1 MNTDVVVSV
10 ITGIL
15 VLIGLAG
22 IVVPILPGSIT
33 IIIGLLVWAIFVGG
47 PVGWVVFAVGALL
60 CLAGMLGTYVLTG
73 RVLKREKIPSRSIV
87 IGLVVGVVGMFLVP
101 VVGLPLGFAVGLFGA
116 EYLRVGDVPGALKS
130 SWAAIKA
137 AARGILL
144 EFGLSGLAVVTWLI
158 GLSVR
163 F

>member
-10 ITGIL
+10 VTGIL

-33 IIIGLLVWAIFVGG
+33 IIVGLLVWAFFVGG
-47 PVGWVVFAVGALL
+47 PVGWVVFAVGTLL
-60 CLAGMLGTYVLTG
+60 CLTGMLGTYVLTG
-73 RVLKREKIPSRSIV
+73 RVLKREKVPNRSV
-87 IGLVVGVVGMFLVP
+87 VVGLVVGVVGMFLVP
-101 VVGLPLGFAVGLFGA
+101 VVGLPLGFALGLFAA
-116 EYLRVGDVPGALKS
+116 EYLRVGEVPGALKS

-144 EFGLSGLAVVTWLI
+144 EFGLSGLAVVAWLI

>member
-33 IIIGLLVWAIFVGG
+33 IIIGLLVWAIFIGW
-47 PVGWVVFAVGALL
+47 PIGWVVFAIGAVL
-60 CLAGMLGTYVLTG
+60 CVAGMLGTYVLTG
-73 RVLKREKIPSRSIV
+73 RVLKREKIPSRSVV

-101 VVGLPLGFAVGLFGA
+101 VVGLPLGFAVGLFAA
-116 EYLRVGDVPGALKS
+116 EYLRVGEVPGALRS
-130 SWAAIKA
+130 SWVAIKA

>member
-10 ITGIL
+10 ITGVL

-22 IVVPILPGSIT
+22 IVVPVLPGSAT
-33 IIIGLLVWAIFVGG
+33 IIVGLLLWAIFVGG
-47 PVGWVVFAVGALL
+47 RLGWVVFAVGALL
-60 CLAGMLGTYVLTG
+60 CVAGMLATYVLTG
-73 RVLKREKIPSRSIV
+73 RVLKREKIPNRSIV
-87 IGLVVGVVGMFLVP
+87 VGLVAGVVGMFLVP
-101 VVGLPLGFAVGLFGA
+101 VVGLPLGFAVGLFAA
-116 EYLRVGDVPGALKS
+116 EYLRVGELPGALRS

-137 AARGILL
+137 AARGILV
-144 EFGLSGLAVVTWLI
+144 EFGLSGLAVVAWLI

>member
-1 MNTDVVVSV
+1 MVVSV
-10 ITGIL
+10 VTGIL

-33 IIIGLLVWAIFVGG
+33 IIIGLLLWAIFVGG
-47 PVGWVVFAVGALL
+47 PVGWVVFAVGTPL

-73 RVLKREKIPSRSIV
+73 RVLKREKIPNRSV
-87 IGLVVGVVGMFLVP
+87 VVGLVVGVIGMFLVP
-101 VVGLPLGFAVGLFGA
+101 VVGLPLGFALGLFAA
-116 EYLRVGDVPGALKS
+116 EYLRVGEVPGALKS

-144 EFGLSGLAVVTWLI
+144 EFGLSGLAVVVWLV

>member
-1 MNTDVVVSV
+1 MNIDVVVSV

-33 IIIGLLVWAIFVGG
+33 IIVGLLVWAIFIGW
-47 PVGWVVFAVGALL
+47 PLGWVVFVIGAAL
-60 CLAGMLGTYVLTG
+60 CLAGMVGTYVLTG
-73 RVLKREKIPSRSIV
+73 RVLKREKIPNRSIV

-101 VVGLPLGFAVGLFGA
+101 VVGLPLGFALGLFAA
-116 EYLRVGDVPGALKS
+116 EYLRVGEVPGALKS
-130 SWAAIKA
+130 SWEAIKA

-144 EFGLSGLAVVTWLI
+144 EFGLSGLAVVTWLV
-158 GLSVR
+158 GLSIR

>member
-1 MNTDVVVSV
+1 MVVSV

-144 EFGLSGLAVVTWLI
+144 EFGLSGLAVVTWLV

>member
-22 IVVPILPGSIT
+22 IVVPVLPGSVT
-33 IIIGLLVWAIFVGG
+33 IIVGLLLWAAFIGG
-47 PVGWVVFAVGALL
+47 PLGWVVFGVGALL
-60 CLAGMLGTYVLTG
+60 CVAGMLATYVLTG
-73 RVLKREKIPSRSIV
+73 RVLRREKIPNRSVV

-101 VVGLPLGFAVGLFGA
+101 VVGLPLGFAVGIFAA
-116 EYLRVGDVPGALKS
+116 EYLRVGEVPGALRS
-130 SWAAIKA
+130 SWQAIKA
-137 AARGILL
+137 AARGILV
-144 EFGLSGLAVVTWLI
+144 EFGLSGLAVVTWLV
-158 GLSVR
+158 GLSLR